1 MYFVFCSC
9 SKRSVGGGSVLRLHQ
24 RHHRLQAAGG
34 FWQVAQLSSGPLNY
48 FKIVI
53 CPIFRGIIS
62 RRSAAVR
69 ARGQWL
75 VRTGVEW
82 DSVGALTLAR
92 PGMALSWEARGAW
105 LVSALLSTTEMA
117 FLSPCAVN
125 CVCLIYVSRVLLL
138 LCLMHPNQDPSPRVC
153 SPFHNRDGF
162 SFTLCC
168 ELCLLIYVSGVL
180 LILCLVPLNQ
190 EPSSKQN
197 ISLVSALLSTTE
209 TVFLSPTTV
218 IT

>member
-1 MYFVFCSC
+1 MLLSSYLFFLSLYFVFCSC

-92 PGMALSWEARGAW
+92 PRMALRWEARGA
-105 LVSALLSTTEMA
+105 
-117 FLSPCAVN
+117 C
-125 CVCLIYVSRVLLL
+125 
-138 LCLMHPNQDPSPRVC
+138 
-153 SPFHNRDGF
+153 
-162 SFTLCC
+162 
-168 ELCLLIYVSGVL
+168 
-180 LILCLVPLNQ
+180 
-190 EPSSKQN
+190 
-197 ISLVSALLSTTE
+197 LVSALLSTTE
-209 TVFLSPTTV
+209 TVFLSPCVCLIYPVYLSYCVSSLSIENQDLLNRTFLASLCLESDSRSHSS
-218 IT
+218 

>member
-1 MYFVFCSC
+1 MWLSSYLFFVSVFCIC

-62 RRSAAVR
+62 RAWSAAVR

-92 PGMALSWEARGAW
+92 PDVALSWEARGAC
-105 LVSALLSTTEMA
+105 LVSALLSIH
-117 FLSPCAVN
+117 P
-125 CVCLIYVSRVLLL
+125 VL
-138 LCLMHPNQDPSPRVC
+138 
-153 SPFHNRDGF
+153 
-162 SFTLCC
+162 
-168 ELCLLIYVSGVL
+168 
-180 LILCLVPLNQ
+180 
-190 EPSSKQN
+190 
-197 ISLVSALLSTTE
+197 
-209 TVFLSPTTV
+209 
-218 IT
+218 

>member
-1 MYFVFCSC
+1 MVVVVFVFFCLCILYFVFVV
-9 SKRSVGGGSVLRLHQ
+9 VGGGSVLRLHQ

-34 FWQVAQLSSGPLNY
+34 FWQVAHQLSSSPLNY

-69 ARGQWL
+69 AGGQWL

-92 PGMALSWEARGAW
+92 PDVALRWEARGAW
-105 LVSALLSTTEMA
+105 LVSALLSTTE
-117 FLSPCAVN
+117 
-125 CVCLIYVSRVLLL
+125 
-138 LCLMHPNQDPSPRVC
+138 
-153 SPFHNRDGF
+153 
-162 SFTLCC
+162 
-168 ELCLLIYVSGVL
+168 
-180 LILCLVPLNQ
+180 
-190 EPSSKQN
+190 
-197 ISLVSALLSTTE
+197 
-209 TVFLSPTTV
+209 TVFLSPTAV

>member
-1 MYFVFCSC
+1 MVSVKGPLNFLSSIHGMILKLKRLPCGCRRICFLSLYFVFCIC

-69 ARGQWL
+69 AGGQWL

-92 PGMALSWEARGAW
+92 PDVALRWEARGAW
-105 LVSALLSTTEMA
+105 LVSALLSIH
-117 FLSPCAVN
+117 P
-125 CVCLIYVSRVLLL
+125 VL
-138 LCLMHPNQDPSPRVC
+138 
-153 SPFHNRDGF
+153 
-162 SFTLCC
+162 
-168 ELCLLIYVSGVL
+168 
-180 LILCLVPLNQ
+180 
-190 EPSSKQN
+190 
-197 ISLVSALLSTTE
+197 
-209 TVFLSPTTV
+209 
-218 IT
+218 

>member
-1 MYFVFCSC
+1 MLACAFCIQDGIRSGSTELLSSNHGMILKLKKIAMSLSSYLFYLSLYFVFCNC

-24 RHHRLQAAGG
+24 RHHRLQAAGW

-92 PGMALSWEARGAW
+92 PRMALSW
-105 LVSALLSTTEMA
+105 
-117 FLSPCAVN
+117 
-125 CVCLIYVSRVLLL
+125 
-138 LCLMHPNQDPSPRVC
+138 
-153 SPFHNRDGF
+153 
-162 SFTLCC
+162 
-168 ELCLLIYVSGVL
+168 
-180 LILCLVPLNQ
+180 
-190 EPSSKQN
+190 
-197 ISLVSALLSTTE
+197 
-209 TVFLSPTTV
+209 
-218 IT
+218 

>member
-1 MYFVFCSC
+1 MILKLKRLLFGCRRICFLSLYFVVVV
-9 SKRSVGGGSVLRLHQ
+9 VGGGSVLRLHQ

-92 PGMALSWEARGAW
+92 PGMALRWGAC
-105 LVSALLSTTEMA
+105 LVSALLS
-117 FLSPCAVN
+117 LHP
-125 CVCLIYVSRVLLL
+125 VL
-138 LCLMHPNQDPSPRVC
+138 
-153 SPFHNRDGF
+153 
-162 SFTLCC
+162 
-168 ELCLLIYVSGVL
+168 
-180 LILCLVPLNQ
+180 
-190 EPSSKQN
+190 
-197 ISLVSALLSTTE
+197 
-209 TVFLSPTTV
+209 
-218 IT
+218 